1 MQPQIVRV
9 PARAGVQW
17 LRLGLLTFWRR
28 PWIFVLLMLL
38 QLVGIGLPAYFIPAL
53 KPPLMALTPFF
64 SLAVVLAAAQVHRG
78 QRSGPAMQLMTS
90 GRKPLRAMLVLGALY
105 ALSDYGLDLLMAQSE
120 AAGVADLAMMMAISA
135 VTTLG
140 FIALYLVLWP
150 APGLIHCY
158 GQPLS
163 KALLLSAGA
172 LLRNWRAFLLFLLT
186 AFGVY
191 GVVLLGSAILLML
204 AGIEGK
210 AFTAVLVSLTVLMLL
225 VPSTSTLFMLRDCF
239 AAKSPELADIGLRTA

>member
-28 PWIFVLLMLL
+28 PWIFALLMLL
-38 QLVGIGLPAYFIPAL
+38 QLVGIALPAYFIPAL
-53 KPPLMALTPFF
+53 KSPLMALAPFF
-64 SLAVVLAAAQVHRG
+64 SLAVVLAAAQVDSG
-78 QRSGPAMQLMTS
+78 QRCGPATQLMTTS
-90 GRKPLRAMLVLGALY
+90 RKPLRAMLALGALY
-105 ALSDYGLDLLMAQSE
+105 ALSDYGFGLLMALYKE
-120 AAGVADLAMMMAISA
+120 AGVANLAMLLAISA
-135 VTTLG
+135 LMTLG
-140 FIALYLVLWP
+140 SIALYLVLWP

-172 LLRNWRAFLLFLLT
+172 LLRNWRAFVLFVLT

-191 GVVLLGSAILLML
+191 GVVLVGSATLLML

-210 AFTAVLVSLTVLMLL
+210 AFTAVLVSLSVLLLL
-225 VPSTSTLFMLRDCF
+225 VPSTSTFFMLRDCF
-239 AAKSPELADIGLRTA
+239 AAKSPGLAGTELRAA